1 MTTITFDN
9 FQSPA
14 RERTPDAP
22 SYSVKKV
29 LLFSLLLHIALILA
43 IASQSRTP
51 PATKT
56 EPDPIKARL
65 YIAPSPQP
73 DVNDASPSAQDLFSG
88 SHSTLAEET
97 GEQQKAEAEAETGAI
112 DDADTLPTAATESDE
127 IASSRAAISETEK
140 SRSSSALPAQQ
151 SPQPARRLSLGNI
164 DAAREVLRQQYAEAI
179 KRDAR
184 QAAADY
190 QRLKTQPEII
200 DPRKGQEEEAPVVKP
215 VEVNCEDTTNAI
227 LTTLSGFTGGTLK
240 CSERHGFEE
249 FVDKRVK
256 K

>member
-43 IASQSRTP
+43 IASQTRTP

-56 EPDPIKARL
+56 EPAPIKARL

-127 IASSRAAISETEK
+127 IASSRAAISETENHDPRQRFRHSNPHNQPDDCRWGISTPPEK
-140 SRSSSALPAQQ
+140 SSASNMLKPLNVMRVR
-151 SPQPARRLSLGNI
+151 P
-164 DAAREVLRQQYAEAI
+164 LR
-179 KRDAR
+179 
-184 QAAADY
+184 
-190 QRLKTQPEII
+190 
-200 DPRKGQEEEAPVVKP
+200 
-215 VEVNCEDTTNAI
+215 TTSA
-227 LTTLSGFTGGTLK
+227 
-240 CSERHGFEE
+240 
-249 FVDKRVK
+249 
-256 K
+256 